1 VSGEEEEEKS
11 EYRKYMAEERK
22 GESGMQR
29 SIK

>member
-1 VSGEEEEEKS
+1 VSGEEEEKS

-29 SIK
+29 SME